1 MEVKIIWLLVLCV
14 CVGSACGKFL
24 ATDCQY
30 TDPATG
36 KTFDLKPFIS
46 R

>member
-1 MEVKIIWLLVLCV
+1 MEVNIIWLVLFV
-14 CVGSACGKFL
+14 CVGSTFGKFL

>member
-1 MEVKIIWLLVLCV
+1 MNIIWLVVLFV
-14 CVGSACGKFL
+14 CVGSACGMSL